1 MVVKPGVAIVSDIAA
16 HHAEVLYGGGTRT
29 VAALCDLAE
38 ICQAAVLNETLA
50 VSPVAYHGSTLLQ
63 QLDFVEDP
71 TPRIYEI
78 PPGQPEPAAR
88 TGEDSILIDVDE
100 TGELT
105 SDCPVGRLY
114 LTHLAGEMLQ
124 ASPILG
130 PLAYPTQIP
139 DGEDRG
145 LFFLDRLPTF
155 VFLLQAKKGAAAFDS
170 EDIRRDLMERTQPL
184 MAPYRKYATRVQLLQ
199 ESSGLQPIFSCL
211 EEPLSDDVRMKRALD
226 VVHTPTFFD
235 RFRAKV
241 SEAIAVDRK
250 EFFERWTIPPLGL
263 MVLAQAKSLDDL
275 PEQIAGLRDTFMA
288 VRRELVKLEA
298 DKQAALNAGGGL
310 DDRGYKEVVRIDQRI
325 QKAFEAFDESLAQYR
340 RSKEVKRS
348 EIVFNMP
355 KYLASLVS
363 LGIGTLNDLIELT
376 NLKRRNYLSYVPGL
390 YKTASFIRHSDEA
403 YIADI
408 VERLLGRPIDSFG
421 MHTTMLRFIADKV
434 QAYSAFDDDA
444 APMDDDRLSM
454 EIDGKTT
461 EIPHSML
468 WASMVKDGN
477 LRKLLLYPLM
487 DGAELQQS
495 HENLA

>member
-1 MVVKPGVAIVSDIAA
+1 MDVKPGVAIVSDIAV

-38 ICQAAVLNETLA
+38 ICQAAVLNDTLA

-71 TPRIYEI
+71 TPRVVEI
-78 PPGQPEPAAR
+78 PPGAPEPPATA
-88 TGEDSILIDVDE
+88 EADSILIDVDE

-105 SDCPVGRLY
+105 SDSPVGRLY
-114 LTHLAGEMLQ
+114 LTHLAAEMLQ
-124 ASPILG
+124 DSPILG
-130 PLAYPTQIP
+130 PLAYPKQLP

-170 EDIRRDLMERTQPL
+170 EDIRRDLLERTQPL
-184 MAPYRKYATRVQLLQ
+184 LTSYRKYAARVQLLQ
-199 ESSGLQPIFSCL
+199 ESSGLQPIYSCL
-211 EEPLSDDVRMKRALD
+211 EEPLSDDVRLKRALD

-241 SEAIAVDRK
+241 SEAVAVDRK
-250 EFFERWTIPPLGL
+250 AFFERWTIPPLGL
-263 MVLAQAKSLDDL
+263 MVLAQARSLDDL
-275 PEQIAGLRDTFMA
+275 PAKIGKLRETFLA
-288 VRRELVKLEA
+288 VRRNLITLEEE
-298 DKQAALNAGGGL
+298 KQAALNAGGGL
-310 DDRGYKEVVRIDQRI
+310 DDRRYKEVVRIDQRI
-325 QKAFEAFDESLAQYR
+325 QKAFEAFDESLAQHR
-340 RSKEVKRS
+340 RSKEISRS
-348 EIVFNMP
+348 ELVFNMP

-363 LGIGTLNDLIELT
+363 LGVGTLNDLIELT

-408 VERLLGRPIDSFG
+408 VERLLGRPIDAFG
-421 MHTTMLRFIADKV
+421 MHTAMLRFITEKV
-434 QAYSAFDDDA
+434 ETYSAFDDDA
-444 APMDDDRLSM
+444 APVDEDRLSM
-454 EIDGKTT
+454 GLGGQKM

-468 WASMVKDGN
+468 WASMVKDDN
-477 LRKLLLYPLM
+477 LRRLLLHPLR
-487 DGAELQQS
+487 DEAQLQQ
-495 HENLA
+495 AT